1 MAGEQLLNMMNS
13 KGGKESDYSDIM
25 YGKVIS
31 DSPLKIQTSNQ
42 MILSESFLVLG
53 RQVTK
58 HQERIKVLS
67 HHDQIQDISGNR
79 PDVSEVIE
87 IDGTLK
93 KDDQVIMIRFNG
105 GQQFFVLERTNDRVG
120 DDSENG

>member
-13 KGGKESDYSDIM
+13 KGGKESDYADIM

-31 DSPLKIQTSNQ
+31 ADPLKIQTSNQ

>member
-1 MAGEQLLNMMNS
+1 MAGEQLLGMMNS
-13 KGGKESDYSDIM
+13 KGGNESDYADIV

-58 HQERIKVLS
+58 HQERIRVLS
-67 HHDQIQDISGNR
+67 HNDSIGDTSGNR
-79 PDVSEVIE
+79 PDVTEIIK

-93 KDDQVIMIRFNG
+93 AGDSVVMIRFNG
-105 GQQFFVLERTNDRVG
+105 GQQFFVLERTNDRTG
-120 DDSENG
+120 DNDG

>member
-13 KGGKESDYSDIM
+13 KGGNESDYADIV

-31 DSPLKIQTSNQ
+31 SDPLKIQTSNQ

-58 HQERIKVLS
+58 HQERIRVLS
-67 HHDQIQDISGNR
+67 HHDSIGDTSGNR
-79 PDVSEVIE
+79 PDVFETIE

-93 KDDQVIMIRFNG
+93 DGDSVVMIRFNG

-120 DDSENG
+120 DDN

>member
-1 MAGEQLLNMMNS
+1 MAGEQLLGMMNS
-13 KGGKESDYSDIM
+13 KGGNESDYADIV

-31 DSPLKIQTSNQ
+31 SDPLKIQTSNQ

-58 HQERIKVLS
+58 HQERIRVLA
-67 HHDQIQDISGNR
+67 HHDSIGDTSGNR
-79 PDVSEVIE
+79 PDVFETIE

-93 KDDQVIMIRFNG
+93 DGDSVVMIRFNG
-105 GQQFFVLERTNDRVG
+105 GQQFFVLERTNDRTG
-120 DDSENG
+120 DNDG

>member
-1 MAGEQLLNMMNS
+1 MAGEQLLGMMNS
-13 KGGKESDYSDIM
+13 KGGNESDYADIV

-31 DSPLKIQTSNQ
+31 SDPLKIQTSNQ

-58 HQERIKVLS
+58 HQERIRVLS
-67 HHDQIQDISGNR
+67 HHDSIGDTSGNR
-79 PDVSEVIE
+79 PDVFETIE

-93 KDDQVIMIRFNG
+93 DGDSVVMIRFNG

-120 DDSENG
+120 DDN

>member
-1 MAGEQLLNMMNS
+1 MMNS
-13 KGGKESDYSDIM
+13 KGGNESDYADIV

-31 DSPLKIQTSNQ
+31 SDPLKIQTSNQ

-58 HQERIKVLS
+58 HQERIRVLA
-67 HHDQIQDISGNR
+67 HHDSIGDTSGNR
-79 PDVSEVIE
+79 PDVFETIE

-93 KDDQVIMIRFNG
+93 DGDSVVMIRLMVVSNSLF
-105 GQQFFVLERTNDRVG
+105 LKELMT
-120 DDSENG
+120 E

>member
-13 KGGKESDYSDIM
+13 KGGSESDYADIV

-58 HQERIKVLS
+58 HQERIRVLS
-67 HHDQIQDISGNR
+67 HHDSIGDTSGNR
-79 PDVSEVIE
+79 PDVFETIE

-93 KDDQVIMIRFNG
+93 DGDSVVMIRFNG

-120 DDSENG
+120 DDN